1 MELTKDEIVR
11 AEILKQAQL
20 LFQKFGLKKTT
31 MDEIAEACGKAK
43 STLYYYFKSKEEV
56 FQEVL
61 QMELKNLRKLVKNK
75 VDEHKT
81 LKDKIKVYFIE
92 FHKEAM
98 HKINLYAV
106 IKQELTNRLST
117 DYFNEIRKFEI
128 SYLTRL
134 MEDGYDNDEFKS
146 IEREDIPWFAEL
158 MLAAFL
164 GIVRYSIEEK
174 GKINESTLDKAA
186 ELIIPRIF
194 Q

>member
-117 DYFNEIRKFEI
+117 EYFNEIRKFEL

-174 GKINESTLDKAA
+174 GKVNESTLDKAA